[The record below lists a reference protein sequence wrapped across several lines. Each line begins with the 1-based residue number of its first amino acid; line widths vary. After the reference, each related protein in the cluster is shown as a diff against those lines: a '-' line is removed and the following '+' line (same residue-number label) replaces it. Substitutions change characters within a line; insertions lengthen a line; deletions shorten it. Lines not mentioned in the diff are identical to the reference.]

1 MNKTVSLFLVFA
13 AACTVTGCSTFV
25 PQRYSLSAD
34 SNQALKGIK
43 AGSVAIGQFS
53 GPAEFDP
60 NCRAAGSIEPPDGVS
75 YESYIR
81 KALVDELKIAG
92 LLQEQGKR
100 TITGQLTKLAFSS
113 SKGITGGVWEIDLTL
128 TSSNGRSM
136 AVRESYEFK
145 SGFDAGTACKQT
157 ADAFMPAVQ
166 NLVLTI
172 VSSPDFSSLI
182 K

>member
-1 MNKTVSLFLVFA
+1 MNKTSSLLFA
-13 AACTVTGCSTFV
+13 LIAACTVAGCSTFV

-43 AGSVAIGQFS
+43 AGPVSIGQFS

-60 NCRAAGSIEPPDGVS
+60 NCRAAGSIEPPDGMT
-75 YESYIR
+75 YESYVR
-81 KALVDELKIAG
+81 KALIDELKVAG
-92 LLQEQGKR
+92 LIQDQGKR
-100 TITGQLTKLAFSS
+100 TITGKLEKLAFSS
-113 SKGITGGVWEIDLTL
+113 SKGITGGIWEIDLSL
-128 TSSNGRSM
+128 SSSNGQTMS
-136 AVRESYEFK
+136 VRESYEFK

-172 VSSPDFSSLI
+172 VSSPDFQRLI